1 MITRKAGRY
10 LSHTGVMFI
19 LVATFWGTSFVSISE
34 GLHHFPPILFAAIRY
49 DAAGLLVLGY
59 AFATTDHWW
68 PTERQDWLA
77 VGIVGAFVIAG
88 HHAFLYLGEQHVP
101 GALAAVIVSLVPVLT
116 AMFASTLFTDQQV
129 TPVGAVGF
137 VFGVT
142 GVAVVA
148 NPDPANLLSTN
159 ALAIGLVFLSAVS
172 FALGSVLTQPVG
184 STLPAPTLQG
194 WAMVFGAGLL
204 HVVSAMRGESA
215 AAIDWTPTAVTSLV
229 YLVVFSG
236 VIAFLL
242 YFQLLDRLGPTELNL
257 VGYLEP
263 VVATLVSWMVLGE
276 LVDGTTVAGFAAI
289 FVGFAL
295 LKRRALEDLVRSAS
309 RSLTTGSSTRRTRGR

>member
-1 MITRKAGRY
+1 
-10 LSHTGVMFI
+10 MFV
-19 LVATFWGTSFVSISE
+19 LVATFWGTSFVSIAE
-34 GLHHFPPILFAAIRY
+34 GLHYFPPILFAAIRY
-49 DAAGLLVLGY
+49 DVAGLLVLGY
-59 AFATTDHWW
+59 AIIRTDRWR
-68 PTERQDWLA
+68 PTDRQDWLA
-77 VGIVGAFVIAG
+77 VGIVGAFVIFG

-101 GALAAVIVSLVPVLT
+101 GALAAVIVSLAPVLT

-129 TPVGAVGF
+129 TPVGALGF
-137 VFGVT
+137 VFGFV
-142 GVAVVA
+142 GVGVVA
-148 NPDPANLLSTN
+148 NPDPANLVSTN
-159 ALAIGLVFLSAVS
+159 GIAMGLVFLSTVS
-172 FALGSVLTQPVG
+172 FALGSVLTQPIQ
-184 STLPAPTLQG
+184 SELPAPTLQG

-215 AAIDWTPTAVTSLV
+215 AAIDWTPTAITSLV

-236 VIAFLL
+236 AIAFLL

-263 VVATLVSWMVLGE
+263 VVATLVSWMLLGE

-295 LKRRALEDLVRSAS
+295 LKRRALEDVVRSVS
-309 RSLTTGSSTRRTRGR
+309 GSLTAGSASWRTRGR

>member
-1 MITRKAGRY
+1 MIARKAGRY
-10 LSHTGVMFI
+10 LSHTGVMFV
-19 LVATFWGTSFVSISE
+19 LVATFWGTSFVSIAE

-59 AFATTDHWW
+59 ALVTTDRWR
-68 PTERQDWLA
+68 PTERRDWLA
-77 VGIVGAFVIAG
+77 IGIVGGFVIAG

-101 GALAAVIVSLVPVLT
+101 GALAAVIVSLAPVLT
-116 AMFASTLFTDQQV
+116 AMFASTIFTDKQI

-137 VFGVT
+137 VFGVV
-142 GVAVVA
+142 GVGVVA
-148 NPDPANLLSTN
+148 NPDPSNLLSTN

-172 FALGSVLTQPVG
+172 FALGSVLTQPVE
-184 STLPAPTLQG
+184 SKLPAATLQG

-204 HVVSAMRGESA
+204 HVVSAARGESA
-215 AAIDWTPTAVTSLV
+215 AAIDWTPTAITSLV

-242 YFQLLDRLGPTELNL
+242 YFQLLDRLGATELNL

-263 VVATLVSWMVLGE
+263 VVATLVSWILLGE
-276 LVDGTTVAGFAAI
+276 LVDGTTVAGFVAI

-295 LKRRALEDLVRSAS
+295 LKRDAIEELMLSVS
-309 RSLTTGSSTRRTRGR
+309 RSLTARRSNRQTRGR